1 LEAASLSLT
10 PRDDLAFELGEGE
23 KNVERQPSR
32 ARSRVERLSDRY
44 ERDLVCIEQLD
55 ELGEVGK
62 RSGQA
67 IDFLD
72 HDDIDLFG
80 SNQV

>member
-1 LEAASLSLT
+1 
-10 PRDDLAFELGEGE
+10 
-23 KNVERQPSR
+23 
-32 ARSRVERLSDRY
+32 
-44 ERDLVCIEQLD
+44 VCIEQLD
-55 ELGEVGK
+55 EFGEVGK

>member
-1 LEAASLSLT
+1 
-10 PRDDLAFELGEGE
+10 
-23 KNVERQPSR
+23 
-32 ARSRVERLSDRY
+32 
-44 ERDLVCIEQLD
+44 VCIEQLD

-80 SNQV
+80 SNQGLEAFGGRAGPGKRLIGRHRRMTSV